1 MNSPDTNTNVYL
13 AVMEAVVN
21 SSSSISNMQKVDS
34 ETTINA
40 GKMENAINQFW
51 YNPIA
56 AASDNSQ
63 NPLWANI
70 QYCITALANAAAAG
84 GNNQGPIATWQSQFQ
99 KASALA
105 QSATSNADSV
115 MQMSNSQASADAT
128 NIQQIN
134 QLGTTLN
141 IMGFIAQLI
150 AK

>member
-63 NPLWANI
+63 NPSWANI
-70 QYCITALANAAAAG
+70 QYCITALANAG
-84 GNNQGPIATWQSQFQ
+84 GNQGAIATWQSQFQ